1 MQRGEIQRPPFVIV
15 ANFLI
20 FIYSTVIITL
30 LGTHVGPPSGLDC
43 GLRQQWQSLF
53 HNKDVSSIRAIQD
66 QYNCCGF
73 ANPRDMAYPFPDK
86 SHGTDACL
94 TLFGRTESCSKPW
107 KAEEQHI
114 AGLLMGAV
122 GLVVVWA
129 LAIIV
134 IPTRRESWLHKIAP
148 EQISDFIAREEHGN
162 TGERRRI
169 NYLPDTNRYADR
181 FEEED
186 DETTPLSPETRRAL
200 EAGTTQVGTGLPGN
214 VAMEAPATVATAE
227 WARE

>member
-1 MQRGEIQRPPFVIV
+1 MLDIVWKDRELLQALEGRRTAHCRFIDGSRGPR
-15 ANFLI
+15 
-20 FIYSTVIITL
+20 
-30 LGTHVGPPSGLDC
+30 SGLGGPYLMFD
-43 GLRQQWQSLF
+43 LELSLIMQQ
-53 HNKDVSSIRAIQD
+53 
-66 QYNCCGF
+66 
-73 ANPRDMAYPFPDK
+73 
-86 SHGTDACL
+86 
-94 TLFGRTESCSKPW
+94 
-107 KAEEQHI
+107 
-114 AGLLMGAV
+114 
-122 GLVVVWA
+122 

>member
-1 MQRGEIQRPPFVIV
+1 MGGPYPACFDLGLSLTIQ
-15 ANFLI
+15 
-20 FIYSTVIITL
+20 
-30 LGTHVGPPSGLDC
+30 
-43 GLRQQWQSLF
+43 Q
-53 HNKDVSSIRAIQD
+53 
-66 QYNCCGF
+66 
-73 ANPRDMAYPFPDK
+73 
-86 SHGTDACL
+86 
-94 TLFGRTESCSKPW
+94 
-107 KAEEQHI
+107 
-114 AGLLMGAV
+114 
-122 GLVVVWA
+122 

-169 NYLPDTNRYADR
+169 NYLPDTNHYADR
-181 FEEED
+181 FQEED

-200 EAGTTQVGTGLPGN
+200 ETGTTQVGTGLPGN